1 MLKKEVIRMRADRR
15 ISLRLF
21 VLLLFSGALMGW
33 MVLVVAAYYF
43 VRSDEQQWVQRNM
56 EALSNISPAAG
67 NSGQNQPAT
76 PGSAGGTTTKTS
88 GR

>member
-33 MVLVVAAYYF
+33 MVLVVAAYYL
-43 VRSDEQQWVQRNM
+43 VRSDDQQWVQRNI
-56 EALSNISPAAG
+56 EVLSNISPAAG
-67 NSGQNQPAT
+67 NSGQNQPEPSASTGGAAT
-76 PGSAGGTTTKTS
+76 KAS